1 MYENYKSGQSK
12 YGNELARILDE
23 ECQVKNQK
31 EVKTMLKGKP
41 WKTTKMLS
49 MEAKAKLMQDD
60 LMGDKW
66 FKKPKG
72 ITNIEFF
79 EN

>member
-23 ECQVKNQK
+23 ECQVTNTKD
-31 EVKTMLKGKP
+31 VATMLKGKP

-49 MEAKAKLMQDD
+49 MEAKAKQMDD
-60 LMGDKW
+60 EILEK
-66 FKKPKG
+66 
-72 ITNIEFF
+72 
-79 EN
+79 

>member
-23 ECQVKNQK
+23 ECQVTNAK
-31 EVKTMLKGKP
+31 EVQTMLKGKP

-49 MEAKAKLMQDD
+49 MEAKAKQEMLEEQI
-60 LMGDKW
+60 DK
-66 FKKPKG
+66 
-72 ITNIEFF
+72 
-79 EN
+79 